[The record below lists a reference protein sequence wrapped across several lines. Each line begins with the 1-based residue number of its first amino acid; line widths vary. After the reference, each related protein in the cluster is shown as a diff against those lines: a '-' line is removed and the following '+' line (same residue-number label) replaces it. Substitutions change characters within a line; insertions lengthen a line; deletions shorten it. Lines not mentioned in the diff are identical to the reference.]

1 MIRMCKER
9 ISAEGAKAAS
19 AGINLCTEDGAKIK
33 FCAGNSVLGRIE
45 RNEGRNIMTE
55 FLIALLSVYAVWSA
69 HKIMHLSAVLQILV
83 RMLGEMLEEEPQNL
97 TNGADRLY

>member
-1 MIRMCKER
+1 
-9 ISAEGAKAAS
+9 
-19 AGINLCTEDGAKIK
+19 
-33 FCAGNSVLGRIE
+33 
-45 RNEGRNIMTE
+45 MTE